1 MKLKPEDLLDV
12 ISNTQMLRTWLS
24 KPVAKKIYD
33 DAVFDVLD
41 IDVDRKERKAYID
54 IVKNPDNP
62 LIDPIV
68 LANIVTIYLEDVFH
82 FWTNASDTE
91 SAAKMVAS
99 LPLFVEMSKYL
110 PHVNPSDKYRYAFRG
125 TRIPNVEQIVRS
137 SKTSDWKSTKI
148 HGLPFMVY
156 DGVKKN
162 QITYKPHRP
171 VQSWSVS
178 ERGALGFG
186 NEILAVPLDDTFF
199 FDPSFTGQFG
209 YKHEKETL
217 HFGKEPMKAALF
229 VPKPDFL
236 DYKVGRSRNF
246 LDIFNIDS
254 INESEEIQDD
264 EGTLTIPEL

>member
-12 ISNTQMLRTWLS
+12 VSNTQMLRTWLS
-24 KPVAKKIYD
+24 KPIAKKIYT
-33 DAVFDVLD
+33 DAIFDALD
-41 IDVDRKERKAYID
+41 IDVTPKERKAYLNIE
-54 IVKNPDNP
+54 KNPDSP
-62 LIDPIV
+62 EIDPIV
-68 LANIVTIYLEDVFH
+68 VAEAVTYYLDDVMRD
-82 FWTNASDTE
+82 WKYSSDNE

-125 TRIPNVEQIVRS
+125 TRIPNVDQLVRS
-137 SKTSDWKSTKI
+137 SKTSDWKTTKI
-148 HGLPFMVY
+148 LGLPFMVY
-156 DGVKKN
+156 AGAKKN
-162 QITYKPHRP
+162 QITYKPHRL

-178 ERGALGFG
+178 ERGAIGFG

-217 HFGKEPMKAALF
+217 HFGKEPMKTALL
-229 VPKPDFL
+229 VPKPDYL
-236 DYKVGRSRNF
+236 NYRAGRSENF
-246 LDIFNIDS
+246 IES
-254 INESEEIQDD
+254 INESEEIQDE